1 MKNEKECKIVQDLLP
16 NYIEKL
22 TNKETNGYIE
32 EHLSNCQ
39 ECTQV
44 LESMKENI
52 HFEGFQK
59 NQHEVQ
65 YLKKFNKKFGL
76 LRNILIL
83 IISILVIMVIRKVVI
98 FTNIS
103 QKNAK
108 MNNDDNFYIKQQ
120 VFYDGSMGVIETYSM
135 DDYTLIKKT
144 TYFQDNRVLKST
156 IYKSEHE
163 CFTLIDDGE
172 NKYMNKLN
180 DVITEIPSYKNNT
193 IFQNLNLAI
202 NSSVK
207 STTLKGKACYLIKE
221 NNVEKFI
228 DKNTGMI
235 VKIIY
240 NDIDSTVNYEY
251 QYGTVTKDEVKRPD
265 TNGYE
270 VK

>member
-22 TNKETNGYIE
+22 TNKETNSYIE

-44 LESMKENI
+44 FEIMKENVHSGI
-52 HFEGFQK
+52 SPQNK
-59 NQHEVQ
+59 HEVQ
-65 YLKKFNKKFGL
+65 YLKKFNKKIRL

-108 MNNDDNFYIKQQ
+108 MNNDNNFYIKQQ
-120 VFYDGSMGVIETYSM
+120 VFYDGSMGIIETYSM

-144 TYFQDNRVLKST
+144 TYFQDNRVLKSI
-156 IYKSEHE
+156 IYKSKHE
-163 CFTLIDDGE
+163 CFALIDDGE

-193 IFQNLNLAI
+193 IFQNINLAI

-207 STTLKGKACYLIKE
+207 STSLKEKACYLIKE

-228 DKNTGMI
+228 NKSTGMV

-251 QYGTVTKDEVKRPD
+251 QYGTVTKDKVKRPD

-270 VK
+270 LK

>member
-1 MKNEKECKIVQDLLP
+1 
-16 NYIEKL
+16 
-22 TNKETNGYIE
+22 
-32 EHLSNCQ
+32 
-39 ECTQV
+39 
-44 LESMKENI
+44 
-52 HFEGFQK
+52 
-59 NQHEVQ
+59 
-65 YLKKFNKKFGL
+65 
-76 LRNILIL
+76 
-83 IISILVIMVIRKVVI
+83 
-98 FTNIS
+98 
-103 QKNAK
+103 

-228 DKNTGMI
+228 DKSTGMV

-270 VK
+270 IK

>member
-22 TNKETNGYIE
+22 TNKDTNGYIE

-120 VFYDGSMGVIETYSM
+120 VFYDGSMRVIETYSK

-163 CFTLIDDGE
+163 CFALIDDGE

-228 DKNTGMI
+228 DKSTGMV